1 MSMARPLQVC
11 CLLFRFSAPS
21 LASPVYLNGVRFSSR
36 GSSKVWVDSQNLVSG
51 DRTRPQTSRF
61 NDDVEPELEGL
72 EDKLQAVLDKE
83 KKRQRSVKFDM
94 IRRKMTPPG
103 APQRKLTWDAIEQIR
118 YLKQEQ
124 PEEWTIKRL
133 AEGFSVPQDV
143 ILRVLK
149 SKFTPSPNRKVKQDA
164 KVMVRLSQQALASD
178 SRRQESKLKLPQS
191 QTPATLIPRQ
201 TEDAPISETAPVQV
215 LQSKDSASLVPA
227 QPAKLPAGTYK
238 EARVKGST
246 VDRDGFST
254 KETEEDEEWE
264 ESWDGQ
270 VLTEEDLEEIL
281 DMDKPVPVVQVG
293 NDFFDAEGHFLYRT

>member
-1 MSMARPLQVC
+1 
-11 CLLFRFSAPS
+11 
-21 LASPVYLNGVRFSSR
+21 
-36 GSSKVWVDSQNLVSG
+36 
-51 DRTRPQTSRF
+51 
-61 NDDVEPELEGL
+61 
-72 EDKLQAVLDKE
+72 
-83 KKRQRSVKFDM
+83 
-94 IRRKMTPPG
+94 
-103 APQRKLTWDAIEQIR
+103 
-118 YLKQEQ
+118 
-124 PEEWTIKRL
+124 
-133 AEGFSVPQDV
+133 
-143 ILRVLK
+143 
-149 SKFTPSPNRKVKQDA
+149 
-164 KVMVRLSQQALASD
+164 MVRLSQQALASD